1 MDLKF
6 KLTDGAIRKQVTFN
20 ENDTIG
26 DIINY
31 LKLNCEITSK
41 IFLYNGKTF
50 FFDENKKLKDCGFRQ
65 NGINK
70 LSFGYHYD
78 G

>member
-6 KLTDGAIRKQVTFN
+6 KLTDGAISKQVTFN

-31 LKLNCEITSK
+31 LKRNCEITSK
-41 IFLYNGKTF
+41 ILLFKGKTF

-70 LSFGYHYD
+70 LTFTTVYG
-78 G
+78 

>member
-6 KLTDGAIRKQVTFN
+6 KLSNGAIRKQVTFN

-41 IFLYNGKTF
+41 ILLFRGTTF
-50 FFDENKKLKDCGFRQ
+50 FIDENKKLKDCGFRQ

-70 LSFGYHYD
+70 LTFTTVYG
-78 G
+78 

>member
-6 KLTDGAIRKQVTFN
+6 KLSNGAIRKQVTFN

-31 LKLNCEITSK
+31 LKRNCEITSK
-41 IFLYNGKTF
+41 ILLFKGKTPII
-50 FFDENKKLKDCGFRQ
+50 DENKKLKDCGFRQ

-70 LSFGYHYD
+70 LTFTTVYG
-78 G
+78 